1 MIDVKKELLALSD
14 DSNAVFAKSLIAGD
28 HRLIGARLPAMR
40 ELAKR
45 IAADDWRQYI
55 GTWSPEYFEDY
66 MLRGMVIAY
75 AKMDLDERLDEY
87 RRFIPFID
95 NWSVCDSF
103 CNTWKPK
110 RSEKEA
116 VWDFIIPYLHTDDE
130 FRMRFSAVMMMDH
143 FIDDDH
149 IDSVISELDSADN
162 EGYYFRMGKA
172 WALSV
177 CFAKYPEKTKA
188 YLEKR
193 TLDSETFGMTKRKIL
208 DSFRV
213 SDDMKQWI
221 RGLV

>member
-14 DSNAVFAKSLIAGD
+14 DSNAVFAKSLIPGD

-45 IAADDWRQYI
+45 IAADDWRHYI

-213 SDDMKQWI
+213 SDDLKQWI

>member
-1 MIDVKKELLALSD
+1 
-14 DSNAVFAKSLIAGD
+14 
-28 HRLIGARLPAMR
+28 
-40 ELAKR
+40 
-45 IAADDWRQYI
+45 
-55 GTWSPEYFEDY
+55 
-66 MLRGMVIAY
+66 
-75 AKMDLDERLDEY
+75 
-87 RRFIPFID
+87 
-95 NWSVCDSF
+95 
-103 CNTWKPK
+103 
-110 RSEKEA
+110 
-116 VWDFIIPYLHTDDE
+116 
-130 FRMRFSAVMMMDH
+130 MRFSAVMMMDH